1 VAGARAVCG
10 RGVVRKSKL
19 REASATYVVQV
30 VGVTTVT
37 WKDVGEVTS
46 KRRALASVKLMCSG
60 TRRLVQFGELG
71 TGFGEPQF
79 RVVRRTEQ
87 VVWTTEEPVAKKGRR
102 VGS

>member
-1 VAGARAVCG
+1 
-10 RGVVRKSKL
+10 VRKSKL

-30 VGVTTVT
+30 VGVATVT
-37 WKDVGEVTS
+37 WRDVGEAIS
-46 KRRALASVKLMCSG
+46 KKLALASAKGMCSG
-60 TRRLVQFGELG
+60 TRRQLLLGELG
-71 TGFGEPQF
+71 TRFGVPQW